1 LPGRAPKKA
10 EQLQR
15 DHWKHITDALPD
27 GLMVLDA
34 DGTIVAVNP
43 AFRRITGFS
52 ERELLGRPC
61 SVLAC
66 SACPAPGKGGGCV
79 LAGGAAGETV
89 SCSMSHKSGR
99 TLRLFKRASL
109 LTAAD
114 GSILGAVETLL
125 VASDLEASPLAK
137 AALPRAYDERMRL
150 VGRSPAMAAL
160 LDSLEGLAKGAAP
173 ILIQGESGVGKELVA
188 RLLHRLGPRSGEPLI
203 KLSSA
208 SLQPQDLAGGPWE
221 RSDGPEADIIL
232 DEISDLPTAS
242 QKQLAEYLGQ
252 RQPPKLKVLAL
263 SNQDLGRLAEQGRF
277 DQDLWRRLRPV
288 TLNVPPL
295 RERREDLPPLLE
307 RLLADL
313 CQRRD
318 RSVARLSREALR
330 LIQAHA
336 WPGNVRE
343 LINALEYALML
354 APQGEIQAAHLPPAL
369 SGAAYP
375 LAKQAAQGSD
385 HQRLLRALR
394 QAGGNQSQAAR
405 ILGVSR
411 VTVWKRMQKYGID
424 VNKL

>member
-1 LPGRAPKKA
+1 
-10 EQLQR
+10 
-15 DHWKHITDALPD
+15 
-27 GLMVLDA
+27 MVLDA
-34 DGTIVAVNP
+34 EGVIVAVNP

-52 ERELLGRPC
+52 EREPLGRPC

-66 SACPAPGKGGGCV
+66 SACPAPGQGGGCV
-79 LAGGAAGETV
+79 LAGGAAGETI
-89 SCSMSHKSGR
+89 SCRMSHKSGR
-99 TLRLFKRASL
+99 TLRLLKRASL

-125 VASDLEASPLAK
+125 EASDLEATPP
-137 AALPRAYDERMRL
+137 PRAYDERMRL

-173 ILIQGESGVGKELVA
+173 ILIQGESGAGKELVA
-188 RLLHRLGPRSGEPLI
+188 SLLHRLGPRSGEKLI
-203 KLSSA
+203 KLSCA
-208 SLQPQDLAGGPWE
+208 SLQPQDLAGGPWQ
-221 RSDGPEADIIL
+221 RAHGPEADIIL
-232 DEISDLPTAS
+232 DEISDLPPAS
-242 QKQLAEYLGQ
+242 QKRLAEYLGQ
-252 RQPPKLKVLAL
+252 RQPPELKVLAL
-263 SNQDLGRLAEQGRF
+263 SNQDLGLLVGRGRF

-313 CQRRD
+313 CQRRG
-318 RSVARLSREALR
+318 RPAARLGREALR

-369 SGAAYP
+369 NGAAYP
-375 LAKQAAQGSD
+375 LAKQAAEGD
-385 HQRLLRALR
+385 DRQRLLQALR
-394 QAGGNQSQAAR
+394 TAGGNQSEAAR

-424 VNKL
+424 VSQL